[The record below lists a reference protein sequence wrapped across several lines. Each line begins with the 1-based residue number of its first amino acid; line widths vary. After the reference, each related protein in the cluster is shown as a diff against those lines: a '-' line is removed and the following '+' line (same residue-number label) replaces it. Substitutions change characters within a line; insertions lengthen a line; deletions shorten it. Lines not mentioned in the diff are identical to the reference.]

1 MHGLK
6 LTFFSLRFFFQSL
19 DGLLESFSHLFLEV
33 LGRGRIFFPHVLVLF
48 FQVGPVLH
56 HLRNLASMMFFKSPL
71 GLFVGIMLLPGVIMR
86 EIGISGWRLT
96 CCGGCC
102 CCCCGGGGGGCCRT
116 ACSLLLREMDGNLN
130 ISKFL

>member
-71 GLFVGIMLLPGVIMR
+71 SLFVGIMLLPGVIMR

-96 CCGGCC
+96 S
-102 CCCCGGGGGGCCRT
+102 CGGGGGCRT

-130 ISKFL
+130 ISKFLVIVNLL